1 MAMPTSALCKTN
13 TNGSPFNLYVRKRYF
28 PFPLTLS
35 TLCIGSCFNNSFY
48 FFYKE
53 NRLNP
58 TINMLRLYFWQNLHN
73 KPVSCTIFKIWTYE
87 ISMNF
92 LSSSHHWLL
101 NGHESEQA
109 LGVSD
114 GQEAWRARLLGVA
127 KSWTRLSDWTE
138 LNDTA
143 VYSGSV
149 SFFFTNDNKTDSYIN
164 RENIWTCKK
173 NKNTFPWQ
181 NISIETE
188 KMTRQIQ
195 LEFIHRE
202 WRVTDIAMRSTVS
215 FCISTSCD
223 NSIGHY
229 HDSFTMGWAVQQ
241 VRRSRAWW
249 CKCPRG

>member
-114 GQEAWRARLLGVA
+114 GQGSLACQTPWGRKELDMTEWLN
-127 KSWTRLSDWTE
+127 WTE
-138 LNDTA
+138 R
-143 VYSGSV
+143 YSS
-149 SFFFTNDNKTDSYIN
+149 
-164 RENIWTCKK
+164 
-173 NKNTFPWQ
+173 
-181 NISIETE
+181 
-188 KMTRQIQ
+188 
-195 LEFIHRE
+195 L
-202 WRVTDIAMRSTVS
+202 
-215 FCISTSCD
+215 
-223 NSIGHY
+223 
-229 HDSFTMGWAVQQ
+229 
-241 VRRSRAWW
+241 
-249 CKCPRG
+249 